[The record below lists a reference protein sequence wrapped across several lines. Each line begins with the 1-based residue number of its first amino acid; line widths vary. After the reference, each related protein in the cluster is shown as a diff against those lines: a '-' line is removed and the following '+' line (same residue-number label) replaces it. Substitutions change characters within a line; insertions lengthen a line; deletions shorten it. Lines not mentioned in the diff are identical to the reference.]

1 MGQQW
6 STSKRPAVA
15 SAISAVSSVPEVAAH
30 SPPARRWS
38 SPSLSLDQL
47 PQDLAAKIIIHIAHD
62 QPTALARLAL
72 TSRLWSGT
80 IALTLCTSNGMTA
93 LVQGLQDDYDFTG
106 LELLSAIAATTSGP
120 ASTAAIVQE
129 MYACAQHAGDGPFF
143 WWQLLGMEAPQT
155 DGQDG
160 HPTGGLFYELAV
172 ALSSTPRAEQWTPSL
187 MAEIFLAVQ
196 PPVPVVDFG
205 STDTTV
211 ELQQLLHGFTLSS
224 RSSAP
229 DRGFA
234 VGYLDVVHQVLQRL
248 PKEVRASFL
257 IDSVCVNSV
266 LDRDYHIVI
275 VTSDDVSIA
284 ASSIGNLVAGYEL
297 DFVLDVMTTLL
308 KLDDI
313 WPVATIQMMGTW
325 AQGVAFPLA
334 FPPAQIQQVVATLAS
349 SPAPRHKAFLCLV
362 ADWMKPLMDAE
373 EYERAHMILR
383 AMYT

>member
-15 SAISAVSSVPEVAAH
+15 SDVSAVSSVPEVAAH
-30 SPPARRWS
+30 SPPPARRWS

-47 PQDLAAKIIIHIAHD
+47 PQDLAAKIIIHVAHD
-62 QPTALARLAL
+62 QPTALARLAM

-93 LVQGLQDDYDFTG
+93 LVQGWQDDYDFMG

-120 ASTAAIVQE
+120 ASMAAIVQE
-129 MYACAQHAGDGPFF
+129 MYACAQAMTAGDDPLF
-143 WWQLLGMEAPQT
+143 WWRLIGMFYRE
-155 DGQDG
+155 G
-160 HPTGGLFYELAV
+160 HPTGGLFYEFGV

-196 PPVPVVDFG
+196 PPVPVVGFS
-205 STDTTV
+205 STDATV

-257 IDSVCVNSV
+257 IASVCVNSV
-266 LDRDYHIVI
+266 LDRDTHIVLI
-275 VTSDDVSIA
+275 TSDDVSLPA
-284 ASSIGNLVAGYEL
+284 ASRIGNLVAGYEL

-308 KLDDI
+308 ELDDI

-334 FPPAQIQQVVATLAS
+334 FPPALIQQVLATLAS
-349 SPAPRHKAFLCLV
+349 CPAPRRAAFFCLV